1 MRKRLMASTAAIIIV
16 GFLVAFALA
25 AKLVQDQYQLE
36 FTRRLDSILAMMES
50 QVDDIGQDPQGFAV
64 KIGKELQE
72 KGQEIRITILDS
84 GGNVIGDSGSA
95 NKVRFLRKIIFIA
108 LKYSKRKKKRLA
120 TIPVKVTVFKKNIIM
135 LRYKWET
142 VTF

>member
-84 GGNVIGDSGSA
+84 GGNVIGDSGIGEQGTLPA
-95 NKVRFLRKIIFIA
+95 ENHLYRPEICMYYCPYI
-108 LKYSKRKKKRLA
+108 
-120 TIPVKVTVFKKNIIM
+120 
-135 LRYKWET
+135 
-142 VTF
+142 VTFFVASHMHLNLT

>member
-50 QVDDIGQDPQGFAV
+50 QVDDIGQEPQGFAV
-64 KIGKELQE
+64 KIGKSYRKKVKKFELPSW
-72 KGQEIRITILDS
+72 ILEGMS
-84 GGNVIGDSGSA
+84 LETAESA
-95 NKVRFLRKIIFIA
+95 NTVRFLQKIIFIA
-108 LKYSKRKKKRLA
+108 LKYSKHKR
-120 TIPVKVTVFKKNIIM
+120 
-135 LRYKWET
+135 RYWL
-142 VTF
+142 

>member
-1 MRKRLMASTAAIIIV
+1 MRKRLMASTAAMIIV

-72 KGQEIRITILDS
+72 KGQACFENRLY
-84 GGNVIGDSGSA
+84 GKGDAGE
-95 NKVRFLRKIIFIA
+95 KV
-108 LKYSKRKKKRLA
+108 LKVLQTA
-120 TIPVKVTVFKKNIIM
+120 
-135 LRYKWET
+135 
-142 VTF
+142 

>member
-50 QVDDIGQDPQGFAV
+50 QVDDIGQEPQGLTV
-64 KIGKELQE
+64 KEGMSLETAE
-72 KGQEIRITILDS
+72 
-84 GGNVIGDSGSA
+84 SA
-95 NKVRFLRKIIFIA
+95 NTVRFLQKIIFIA
-108 LKYSKRKKKRLA
+108 LKYSKHKKKILA
-120 TIPVKVTVFKKNIIM
+120 MIPAKVTAFRKNIIM

-142 VTF
+142 VIF

>member
-72 KGQEIRITILDS
+72 KGQACFENRLY
-84 GGNVIGDSGSA
+84 GKGDAGE
-95 NKVRFLRKIIFIA
+95 KV
-108 LKYSKRKKKRLA
+108 LKVLQTA
-120 TIPVKVTVFKKNIIM
+120 
-135 LRYKWET
+135 
-142 VTF
+142 

>member
-16 GFLVAFALA
+16 GFLVAFAMA

-72 KGQEIRITILDS
+72 KGQACFENRLY
-84 GGNVIGDSGSA
+84 GKGDAGE
-95 NKVRFLRKIIFIA
+95 KV
-108 LKYSKRKKKRLA
+108 LKVLQTA
-120 TIPVKVTVFKKNIIM
+120 
-135 LRYKWET
+135 
-142 VTF
+142 

>member
-50 QVDDIGQDPQGFAV
+50 QVDDIGQEPQGFAV
-64 KIGKELQE
+64 KIGGRVTGKRSRNSNYHLGFWRECHWRQ
-72 KGQEIRITILDS
+72 RNRRTRYAS
-84 GGNVIGDSGSA
+84 C
-95 NKVRFLRKIIFIA
+95 RKSS
-108 LKYSKRKKKRLA
+108 LS
-120 TIPVKVTVFKKNIIM
+120 P
-135 LRYKWET
+135 
-142 VTF
+142 

>member
-50 QVDDIGQDPQGFAV
+50 QVDDIGQEPQGFAV
-64 KIGKELQE
+64 KIGDFYQTFKTIE
-72 KGQEIRITILDS
+72 KVIRCFLKNCRGRLYQS
-84 GGNVIGDSGSA
+84 CRGDLHG
-95 NKVRFLRKIIFIA
+95 
-108 LKYSKRKKKRLA
+108 
-120 TIPVKVTVFKKNIIM
+120 
-135 LRYKWET
+135 
-142 VTF
+142 